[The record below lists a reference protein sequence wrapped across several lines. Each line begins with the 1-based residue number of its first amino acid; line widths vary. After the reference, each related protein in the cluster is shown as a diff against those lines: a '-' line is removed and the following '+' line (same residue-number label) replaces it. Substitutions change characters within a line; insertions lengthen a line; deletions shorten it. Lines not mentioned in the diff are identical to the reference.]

1 MRIQS
6 FVVGVSIAMVGLVFS
21 IQAGLLWYLQQ
32 RLEQQMTMQSGQL
45 SKIVLKRTID
55 AMAPP
60 APPDPASAPELP
72 ALPQPAAPRQLEATL
87 QLELQGD
94 VRVKLPAGSA
104 SNPASQ
110 TSATQRTAPAASSA
124 QPLPLINHAT
134 KHSVSQPAAATAEEQ
149 AAAVIVIQQGD
160 SPVTVQHVDSQHG
173 QSYRYVT
180 TVDALPKALNEQLD
194 QTMQQLEKP
203 GDAAWVEDFETMRS
217 QGSASI
223 MAGYFKTLLAALVI
237 SSLVLLSLMV
247 LLSRK
252 LLSPLNVL
260 VDGFR
265 QLASGHAG
273 VTVPTQQPLT
283 EYKFVLEQF
292 NQASQQLAA
301 WQARHDE
308 LARQQQL
315 VELGEVSRGLV
326 HALRNP
332 LHTMTLALEQ
342 IHADPQSATQLQ
354 PMLEQKIHHINR
366 TLTALLTLSS
376 SHIDRQHQVPLDALL
391 QDLALEFSAHQLQL
405 PAPSDVSLQ
414 GAETELRTMLHV
426 LVANAVEASPAP
438 ATVKICVEH
447 TAQQLKIMVYD
458 QGGGLADSVRHRLF
472 EPHVSSKAE
481 GSGMG
486 LYLCQRLAQ
495 LYYQGDVQLW
505 EHSCGDN
512 CKGCVAC
519 LTLPQPPEDVP
530 HET

>member
-6 FVVGVSIAMVGLVFS
+6 LVVGVSISVVGLVFS

-32 RLEQQMTMQSGQL
+32 HLEQQMTMQSGQL

-72 ALPQPAAPRQLEATL
+72 AQPQAAVQRQIETKPHLETKVELAVQGEVHVELPTSAAPDSSTHTSNGAATTPAAPA
-87 QLELQGD
+87 
-94 VRVKLPAGSA
+94 VSSA
-104 SNPASQ
+104 AASPAS
-110 TSATQRTAPAASSA
+110 SPALRDAAS
-124 QPLPLINHAT
+124 
-134 KHSVSQPAAATAEEQ
+134 
-149 AAAVIVIQQGD
+149 VIVIQHGND
-160 SPVTVQHVDSQHG
+160 PVTVQQVDSNTGH
-173 QSYRYVT
+173 SYRYVT
-180 TVDALPKALNEQLD
+180 TVEALPKALDEQLA
-194 QTMQQLEKP
+194 QTMQQLEQP
-203 GDAAWVEDFETMRS
+203 SEAPWVEDFETMRS

-223 MAGYFKTLLAALVI
+223 MASYFKTLLAALVI
-237 SSLVLLSLMV
+237 SSLVLLSIML

-252 LLSPLNVL
+252 LLAPLDLL
-260 VDGFR
+260 VHGFR
-265 QLASGHAG
+265 QLANGNTG
-273 VTVPTQQPLT
+273 VTVPTAQPLT

-292 NQASQQLAA
+292 NQASQQLAS

-342 IHADPQSATQLQ
+342 IQADPQSAAQLQ
-354 PMLEQKIHHINR
+354 PMLEQKIQHINR

-376 SHIDRQHQVPLDALL
+376 SQIDRQQQVPLDALL
-391 QDLALEFSAHQLQL
+391 QDLALEFAQHQLAL
-405 PAPSDVSLQ
+405 PAPSQLMLQ

-426 LVANAVEASPAP
+426 LVANAVEASPA
-438 ATVKICVEH
+438 VGSVHIDVEQ

-458 QGGGLADSVRHRLF
+458 QGGGLADSVRDRLF

-495 LYYQGDVQLW
+495 LYYHGDVQLW

-519 LTLPQPPEDVP
+519 LTLPQPSAEGCS
-530 HET
+530 T

>member
-6 FVVGVSIAMVGLVFS
+6 LVVGVSIAMVGLVFS

-72 ALPQPAAPRQLEATL
+72 ALPPTAEPHQVEAKPQLETKLELEVQGAVHVELPKTAAPVSSAHANHAPVSTTSSAAA
-87 QLELQGD
+87 
-94 VRVKLPAGSA
+94 LPEVG
-104 SNPASQ
+104 N
-110 TSATQRTAPAASSA
+110 AAS
-124 QPLPLINHAT
+124 
-134 KHSVSQPAAATAEEQ
+134 
-149 AAAVIVIQQGD
+149 VIVIQHGKD
-160 SPVTVQHVDSQHG
+160 PVTVQQVDSANG

-180 TVDALPKALNEQLD
+180 TVDALPQALNEQLD

-203 GDAAWVEDFETMRS
+203 GDAPWMDDFETMRS

-223 MAGYFKTLLAALVI
+223 MAGYFKTLLAALVV
-237 SSLVLLSLMV
+237 SALVLLSLMV

-252 LLSPLNVL
+252 LLSPLNLL

-265 QLASGHAG
+265 QLANGNTG

-342 IHADPQSATQLQ
+342 IQADPQSAAQLQ

-376 SHIDRQHQVPLDALL
+376 SHIDRQQQVPLDALL

-405 PAPSDVSLQ
+405 PAPSQLTLQ

-426 LVANAVEASPAP
+426 LVANAVEASPA
-438 ATVKICVEH
+438 AGTVNICVEQ

-472 EPHVSSKAE
+472 EPHISSKAE

-505 EHSCGDN
+505 EHACGDN

-519 LTLPQPPEDVP
+519 LTLPQPQSKDVP

>member
-60 APPDPASAPELP
+60 APPDPASAPELATVP
-72 ALPQPAAPRQLEATL
+72 ELPAAPQVAALEVV
-87 QLELQGD
+87 QQ
-94 VRVKLPAGSA
+94 VRVEASAAPAVRA
-104 SNPASQ
+104 PVTVPTAEPV
-110 TSATQRTAPAASSA
+110 TAPPSA
-124 QPLPLINHAT
+124 QQRSSSSP
-134 KHSVSQPAAATAEEQ
+134 

-160 SPVTVQHVDSQHG
+160 SPATVQHVDSKHG

-203 GDAAWVEDFETMRS
+203 GDAPWMDDFETMRS

-223 MAGYFKTLLAALVI
+223 IAGYFKTLLAALVV
-237 SSLVLLSLMV
+237 SALVLLSMMV

-252 LLSPLNVL
+252 LLSPLNLL

-265 QLASGHAG
+265 QLANGHAG

-342 IHADPQSATQLQ
+342 IQADPQSATQLQ

-376 SHIDRQHQVPLDALL
+376 SHIDRQQQVPLDALL

-405 PAPSDVSLQ
+405 PAPSELTLQ

-438 ATVKICVEH
+438 GTVNICIEQ
-447 TAQQLKIMVYD
+447 TTQQLKIMVYD

-505 EHSCGDN
+505 EHSCGEN
-512 CKGCVAC
+512 SKGCVAC
-519 LTLPQPPEDVP
+519 LTLPQHQSKDVP

>member
-60 APPDPASAPELP
+60 APPDPASVPELATAPELP
-72 ALPQPAAPRQLEATL
+72 AAPQVAELEVVRQVRVAASAAPAVNAPVPVPTAEPVTA
-87 QLELQGD
+87 
-94 VRVKLPAGSA
+94 LPTA
-104 SNPASQ
+104 Q
-110 TSATQRTAPAASSA
+110 QRSSSSA
-124 QPLPLINHAT
+124 
-134 KHSVSQPAAATAEEQ
+134 AAAI
-149 AAAVIVIQQGD
+149 IVIQQGD
-160 SPVTVQHVDSQHG
+160 SPATVQHVDSQHG

-203 GDAAWVEDFETMRS
+203 GDAPWVEDFETMRS

-223 MAGYFKTLLAALVI
+223 MAGYFKTLLAALMV
-237 SSLVLLSLMV
+237 SALVLLSLMV

-273 VTVPTQQPLT
+273 VTVPTTQPLT

-376 SHIDRQHQVPLDALL
+376 SHIDRQQQVPLDALL

-438 ATVKICVEH
+438 ATVKICIEQ

-495 LYYQGDVQLW
+495 LYYHGDVQLW
-505 EHSCGDN
+505 EHNCGDN

-519 LTLPQPPEDVP
+519 LTLPQSQQPEDVP

>member
-60 APPDPASAPELP
+60 APPDPASAPELATAP
-72 ALPQPAAPRQLEATL
+72 ELPAAPQVAELDVVRQ
-87 QLELQGD
+87 
-94 VRVKLPAGSA
+94 VRVAASA
-104 SNPASQ
+104 
-110 TSATQRTAPAASSA
+110 APAVSAPVPVPTAEPVTALPTAQQRSSSSA
-124 QPLPLINHAT
+124 
-134 KHSVSQPAAATAEEQ
+134 AAAI
-149 AAAVIVIQQGD
+149 IVIQQGD
-160 SPVTVQHVDSQHG
+160 SPATVQHVDSQHG

-203 GDAAWVEDFETMRS
+203 GDAPWVEDFETIRS

-223 MAGYFKTLLAALVI
+223 MAGYFKTLLAALVV
-237 SSLVLLSLMV
+237 SALVLLSLMV

-342 IHADPQSATQLQ
+342 IHANPQSATQLQ

-376 SHIDRQHQVPLDALL
+376 SHIDRQQQVPLDALL

-438 ATVKICVEH
+438 ATVKICVEQ

-495 LYYQGDVQLW
+495 LYYHGDVQLW
-505 EHSCGDN
+505 EHNCGDN

-519 LTLPQPPEDVP
+519 LTLPQSQQPEDVP

>member
-60 APPDPASAPELP
+60 APPDPASAPEIP
-72 ALPQPAAPRQLEATL
+72 VAPQLPQINAES
-87 QLELQGD
+87 
-94 VRVKLPAGSA
+94 KHSA
-104 SNPASQ
+104 
-110 TSATQRTAPAASSA
+110 ATQ
-124 QPLPLINHAT
+124 
-134 KHSVSQPAAATAEEQ
+134 AATATSD
-149 AAAVIVIQQGD
+149 AHSSAAVIVIQQGQD
-160 SPVTVQHVDSQHG
+160 PVTVQHIDNSAD
-173 QSYRYVT
+173 QSYRYAT

-194 QTMQQLEKP
+194 QTMQQLEQP
-203 GDAAWVEDFETMRS
+203 SDAPWVEDFETMRS

-223 MAGYFKTLLAALVI
+223 MAGYFKTLLVALII
-237 SSLVLLSLMV
+237 SAVVLLCLMV

-252 LLSPLNVL
+252 LLSPLNLL
-260 VDGFR
+260 VNGFD
-265 QLASGHAG
+265 QLAKGNAG
-273 VTVPTQQPLT
+273 VTVPTTQPLT

-342 IHADPQSATQLQ
+342 IHADPQTATQLQ

-391 QDLALEFSAHQLQL
+391 QDLALEFSMHQLQL
-405 PAPSDVSLQ
+405 PAPSALVLQ

-438 ATVKICVEH
+438 GTVKICVEQ

-505 EHSCGDN
+505 EYSCGDN

-519 LTLPQPPEDVP
+519 LTLPQLKDVP

>member
-6 FVVGVSIAMVGLVFS
+6 LVVGVSISVVGLVFS

-32 RLEQQMTMQSGQL
+32 HLEQQMTMQSGQL

-60 APPDPASAPELP
+60 APPDPANAPELP
-72 ALPQPAAPRQLEATL
+72 AQP
-87 QLELQGD
+87 
-94 VRVKLPAGSA
+94 
-104 SNPASQ
+104 
-110 TSATQRTAPAASSA
+110 
-124 QPLPLINHAT
+124 
-134 KHSVSQPAAATAEEQ
+134 Q
-149 AAAVIVIQQGD
+149 AAAPHLPKAKIQLEVQREVHVELPNSAAPVSSAHPSHASVSMSSSPAATSSAAASEDASVIVIQHGQD
-160 SPVTVQHVDSQHG
+160 PVTVQQVDSNTGH
-173 QSYRYVT
+173 SYRYVT
-180 TVDALPKALNEQLD
+180 TVEALPKALDDQLA
-194 QTMQQLEKP
+194 QTMQQLEQP
-203 GDAAWVEDFETMRS
+203 SEAPWVEDFETMRS

-223 MAGYFKTLLAALVI
+223 MASYFKTLLAALVI
-237 SSLVLLSLMV
+237 SSLVLLSIML

-252 LLSPLNVL
+252 LLAPLDLL
-260 VDGFR
+260 VHGFR
-265 QLASGHAG
+265 QLANGNTG
-273 VTVPTQQPLT
+273 VTVPTAQPLT

-292 NQASQQLAA
+292 NQASQQLAS

-342 IHADPQSATQLQ
+342 IQADPQSAAQLQ
-354 PMLEQKIHHINR
+354 PMLEQKIQHINR

-376 SHIDRQHQVPLDALL
+376 SQIDRQQQVPLDALL
-391 QDLALEFSAHQLQL
+391 QDLALEFAQHHLALPTPSQLM
-405 PAPSDVSLQ
+405 LQ

-426 LVANAVEASPAP
+426 LVANAVEASPA
-438 ATVKICVEH
+438 VGSVHIDVEQ

-458 QGGGLADSVRHRLF
+458 QGGGLADSVRDRLF

-519 LTLPQPPEDVP
+519 LTLPQPSAEGCS
-530 HET
+530 T